1 MPSSDI
7 SGLVKAGDKRALA
20 RLISWVE
27 NGDARLRSVLME
39 LGPAGTS
46 TRVIGLTGAPGAGKS
61 TVTSALVRAFRARV
75 GEGGQRSRVAVLAVD
90 PSSPF
95 TGGALLGDRVR
106 MQEHATDDG
115 VFIRSMG
122 SRGQLGGLAAAT
134 PRAIRVLAA
143 AGYEVILV
151 ETVGVGQAEVEI
163 ASAADTTAVL
173 VVPGMGDSVQAAKAG
188 LLEVADVL
196 VVNKADRPD
205 THATLRD
212 LRHMVSLARA
222 EWKPPIVPT
231 VGTTGEG
238 VDDLVAALDKH
249 EAWLESSGERAR
261 RRLARAR
268 DEVTALA
275 FGTLARR
282 LAVPDELAARVADG
296 ACDPIE
302 AAEELLAAAG
312 IFRDLSK
319 RPVGSRA
326 PPTSRLSACVVL
338 RLPVCPMSLA
348 CLLIRSTARRR
359 SGSAGSGRRQRWRR
373 SPRSCARSSSCSP
386 NSTPSS
392 ARTASPSRG
401 TRRLCC

>member
-1 MPSSDI
+1 
-7 SGLVKAGDKRALA
+7 
-20 RLISWVE
+20 VE
-27 NGDARLRSVLME
+27 NGDPRLRSVLKD
-39 LGPAGTS
+39 LTPAAAS

-61 TVTSALVRAFRARV
+61 TVTSALVRAFRAR
-75 GEGGQRSRVAVLAVD
+75 GNRVAVLAVD

-134 PRAIRVLAA
+134 PQAIRVLQA

-163 ASAADTTAVL
+163 ASAADSTVVL
-173 VVPGMGDSVQAAKAG
+173 VVPGMGDSIQAAKAG
-188 LLEVADVL
+188 VLEVADVL

-205 THATLRD
+205 TQATLRD
-212 LRHMVSLARA
+212 LRAMVSLARG

-231 VGTTGEG
+231 VATTGEG
-238 VDDLVAALDKH
+238 VEDLLGQLDRH
-249 EAWLESSGERAR
+249 DGWLESSGERSR

-275 FGTLARR
+275 FGVLARR

-296 ACDPIE
+296 RCDPAD
-302 AAEELLAAAG
+302 AAEELLASTVIFKDLPERVREFPGPGNCSAG
-312 IFRDLSK
+312 CCGGRDAT
-319 RPVGSRA
+319 SRA
-326 PPTSRLSACVVL
+326 WRRAPDAIAVF
-338 RLPVCPMSLA
+338 A
-348 CLLIRSTARRR
+348 IRRATARLGGYRM
-359 SGSAGSGRRQRWRR
+359 
-373 SPRSCARSSSCSP
+373 
-386 NSTPSS
+386 
-392 ARTASPSRG
+392 
-401 TRRLCC
+401 L